1 MQNDVFN
8 PVADTVN
15 RQSELLLKEQNCFT
29 VIDESIPSPK
39 EIQTEDTIVLPEI
52 VSMTDYIHRHYE
64 GEIIAA
70 CMNQIYGLQLCVMYE
85 GKLFHDVPGLGPI
98 DYGEEELILTDEL
111 SPGEWGEPCE
121 FEHQP
126 RVYAADVRPVDGS
139 ITWMSFRRIA
149 DGCIEADLTIE
160 MEFYFRYGGHG
171 RFKQIT
177 QKYYTTLWMDMDDSP
192 NVEFGDFSLRR
203 HLKNDSGVKLDEYL
217 VPVYK
222 WDDIEE
228 ESENIIFHTLTTIR
242 KLKEHGVEVY
252 FEEQNIY
259 TLDGKGEVLL
269 TIMSSIAQEE
279 SRNIS
284 ENVTW
289 GMRKR
294 FAEGKVA
301 MAYKQFM
308 GYRRGKNG
316 IPEVVEAEAKIIR
329 TIFRRFLEGTTPAII
344 ARELNLAGIPCPSR
358 KSLLGENEI
367 EAAKARK
374 KTARWSPSTIESIL
388 TNEKYKGD
396 AILQKTYCTDYI
408 KKTFVVNDG
417 SEIPKYY
424 AQNSHPAIVSAE
436 VFDLTQMEL
445 EWRRSLKGSYSGK
458 SCFSSRIVC
467 GDCGAF
473 YGSKVWH
480 STDEYRRTIWR
491 CNNKY
496 EGDKKCSTPHVTQEE
511 LEKAFVDVMQKV
523 IAEKD
528 VIFAVCREVLDEAL
542 DTSELDRIAT
552 RLQDQA
558 LGMAERVR
566 KLVEENARVRR
577 DQEEYQQEYDALAA
591 EHEKL
596 SEKIRSVEE
605 QKKDKTDRRRKIEIF
620 LRMFEE
626 QKECVVFDPYAF
638 VALID
643 KVTVGQD
650 RTLEFIFRNGM
661 KYRY

>member
-1 MQNDVFN
+1 MSEARVFE
-8 PVADTVN
+8 PTAGRTRTV
-15 RQSELLLKEQNCFT
+15 T
-29 VIDESIPSPK
+29 VIPARIRALPGMPALAAQKKRVAAYARVSTNSEEQLTSYEAQVKHYTEYIQSK
-39 EIQTEDTIVLPEI
+39 EHTDHWQFVDVYTDKGITGTSTAKREGFNRMIQDALAGKIDLIITKS
-52 VSMTDYIHRHYE
+52 VSRFARNT
-64 GEIIAA
+64 
-70 CMNQIYGLQLCVMYE
+70 
-85 GKLFHDVPGLGPI
+85 
-98 DYGEEELILTDEL
+98 
-111 SPGEWGEPCE
+111 
-121 FEHQP
+121 
-126 RVYAADVRPVDGS
+126 VD
-139 ITWMSFRRIA
+139 
-149 DGCIEADLTIE
+149 
-160 MEFYFRYGGHG
+160 
-171 RFKQIT
+171 
-177 QKYYTTLWMDMDDSP
+177 
-192 NVEFGDFSLRR
+192 
-203 HLKNDSGVKLDEYL
+203 
-217 VPVYK
+217 
-222 WDDIEE
+222 
-228 ESENIIFHTLTTIR
+228 TLTTIR

-259 TLDGKGEVLL
+259 TMDGKGEVLL

-294 FAEGKVA
+294 FADGKVS
-301 MAYKQFM
+301 MPYKQFM
-308 GYRRGKNG
+308 GYQRGKNG
-316 IPEVVEAEAKIIR
+316 TPEVVEAEAQIIR
-329 TIFRRFLEGTTPAII
+329 TIFRRFLEGFTPAII
-344 ARELNLAGIPCPSR
+344 ARELNAADIPCPSR

-367 EAAKARK
+367 EAAKVRT

-408 KKTFVVNDG
+408 RKTFVVNDG

-424 AQNSHPAIVSAE
+424 AQNSHPAIVSTE
-436 VFDLTQMEL
+436 VFDLAQMEL

-458 SCFSSRIVC
+458 NCFASRIVC

-496 EGDKKCSTPHVTQEE
+496 DGDKKCSTPHVTQDE
-511 LEKAFVDVMQKV
+511 LEKAFISVMQKV
-523 IAEKD
+523 ITEKD
-528 VIFAVCREVLDEAL
+528 AIFTICREVLDEAL

-577 DQEEYQQEYDALAA
+577 DQEEYQREYDALVA

-596 SEKIRSVEE
+596 SEKICRVED
-605 QKKDKTDRRRKIEIF
+605 QKKDKTDRRRRIEVF
-620 LRMFEE
+620 LHILEE
-626 QKECVVFDPYAF
+626 QAECIRFEPYTF
-638 VALID
+638 VALVD
-643 KVTVGQD
+643 KVIVGHD
-650 RTLEFIFRNGM
+650 SKLEFIFRNGM
-661 KYRY
+661 KYKYVVAD

>member
-1 MQNDVFN
+1 MSEARVFE
-8 PVADTVN
+8 PAAGRTRTV
-15 RQSELLLKEQNCFT
+15 T
-29 VIDESIPSPK
+29 VIPARIRTLPGIPTLAVQKKRVAAYARVSTNSEEQLTSYEAQVKHYTEYIQSK
-39 EIQTEDTIVLPEI
+39 EYTDHWQFVSVYTDKGITGTSTAKRDGFNRMIQDALAGKIDLIITKS
-52 VSMTDYIHRHYE
+52 VSRFARNT
-64 GEIIAA
+64 
-70 CMNQIYGLQLCVMYE
+70 
-85 GKLFHDVPGLGPI
+85 
-98 DYGEEELILTDEL
+98 
-111 SPGEWGEPCE
+111 
-121 FEHQP
+121 
-126 RVYAADVRPVDGS
+126 VD
-139 ITWMSFRRIA
+139 
-149 DGCIEADLTIE
+149 
-160 MEFYFRYGGHG
+160 
-171 RFKQIT
+171 
-177 QKYYTTLWMDMDDSP
+177 
-192 NVEFGDFSLRR
+192 
-203 HLKNDSGVKLDEYL
+203 
-217 VPVYK
+217 
-222 WDDIEE
+222 
-228 ESENIIFHTLTTIR
+228 TLTTIR

-259 TLDGKGEVLL
+259 TMDGKGEVLL

-294 FAEGKVA
+294 FADGKVS
-301 MAYKQFM
+301 MPYKQFM

-316 IPEVVEAEAKIIR
+316 TPEIVEAEAQIIC
-329 TIFRRFLEGTTPAII
+329 TIFRRFLEGSTPAIV
-344 ARELNLAGIPCPSR
+344 ARELNAAGIPCPSR

-424 AQNSHPAIVSAE
+424 AQNSHPAIVDAE

-458 SCFSSRIVC
+458 SCFASRIVC

-496 EGDKKCSTPHVTQEE
+496 AGDHRCSTPHVTQDE
-511 LEKAFVDVMQKV
+511 LEKALISVMQKV
-523 IAEKD
+523 ISEKD
-528 VIFAVCREVLDEAL
+528 VIFAVCREALDEVLDR
-542 DTSELDRIAT
+542 SAT
-552 RLQDQA
+552 RLQEQTMLISA
-558 LGMAERVR
+558 RARR
-566 KLVEENARVRR
+566 LVEENARVRR
-577 DQEEYQQEYDALAA
+577 NQEEYQREYDALVA

-596 SEKIRSVEE
+596 SEKIRSIEE
-605 QKKDKTDRRRKIEIF
+605 QKKDKADRRRQIEVF
-620 LRMFEE
+620 LRMLEGQEESMRFE
-626 QKECVVFDPYAF
+626 PYTF
-638 VALID
+638 VALVD
-643 KVTVGQD
+643 KVIVRQD
-650 RTLEFIFRNGM
+650 GKLDFCFRNGM
-661 KYRY
+661 NYTK